1 MNYLYLIQKK
11 EFLDKPI
18 YKIGLLK
25 SIEKINKNHNIIL
38 LIKDENKLINL
49 ESLNNKLCNKFNRYD
64 KKYYFEANE
73 NSIKY
78 FVTQYVKK
86 LCINNIDNLYENNK
100 IHLIKNIILSNSSDS
115 VKYEQL
121 TKLCN
126 KKLEVRNIIFNSNL
140 DDKEKYELITD
151 ILHNNKLNNFGNE
164 NLDRINKDL
173 ILDSFNNLNF
183 IDILN
188 KYVQLIHFD
197 RNHYENNNIKYDQT
211 DIKLYHNF
219 EWNNSNDNISLILTN
234 SIKKLY
240 LVIFA
245 YTLQNSTN
253 DLLYAKGLL
262 TLNKINKLLN
272 I

>member
-1 MNYLYLIQKK
+1 MSYLYLIQKK
-11 EFLDKPI
+11 EFLDKNI

-38 LIKDENKLINL
+38 LIKDENNLINL
-49 ESLNNKLCNKFNRYD
+49 KLLNNELCNKFNRYD
-64 KKYYFEANE
+64 KKYYFEADE

-86 LCINNIDNLYENNK
+86 LCINNIDSLYENNK
-100 IHLIKNIILSNSSDS
+100 VHLIKNIILSNSSDT

-140 DDKEKYELITD
+140 EDKEKYELIND

-164 NLDRINKDL
+164 NLDHIDKNE
-173 ILDSFNNLNF
+173 ILGSFNNLNF

-188 KYVQLIHFD
+188 KYVQLVHFD
-197 RNHYENNNIKYDQT
+197 RCHSENNNIKYDQK
-211 DIKLYHNF
+211 DIQIYHNF
-219 EWNNSNDNISLILTN
+219 EWNNNDNNINLILTN

-240 LVIFA
+240 LIVFV

-253 DLLYAKGLL
+253 DLLYTKGLL